1 MAKRFDTVSGA
12 EVPADEIEVTIDPT
26 ETMIEAG
33 AKYLEFENA
42 RSFRTIAAEVYRVME
57 CARRAEPP
65 IKTSDTADRLCS
77 VCGKPEADARRLVNR
92 PWQPAAP
99 EGYSSAEPTELPGE
113 PGSRLNG
120 LFPMAASERVD
131 WIMSQMLE
139 GAREHLVDQFAYV
152 EAAAR
157 EEAIERHLDRQRAWS
172 LATFGP
178 GNRTAGVIDH
188 IRRELHEIEEQ
199 PLSLEEWIDVA
210 ILAFDGAWRAGHAP
224 NAIAAAW
231 LSKQAK
237 NEARDWPDWRL
248 ADPDKAIEHLKEPK

>member
-139 GAREHLVDQFAYV
+139 GAHVGDGTREQVKEYLVDQFAYV

-157 EEAIERHLDRQRAWS
+157 EE
-172 LATFGP
+172 G
-178 GNRTAGVIDH
+178 
-188 IRRELHEIEEQ
+188 RREEIVEYQ
-199 PLSLEEWIDVA
+199 RRFGIRINDLLCKTKPDCDDSIVGINQAWDVA
-210 ILAFDGAWRAGHAP
+210 GA
-224 NAIAAAW
+224 
-231 LSKQAK
+231 LFEEMK
-237 NEARDWPDWRL
+237 
-248 ADPDKAIEHLKEPK
+248 